1 MTEACGG
8 RHKCST
14 ARAWSG
20 CGRASK
26 PARAGDNSFERETTL
41 GMTVSGV
48 WSGYRRARPQR
59 PPHLGRWHQVLAD
72 AIDQNL
78 AIGVRAAVADHL
90 GRAPTL
96 RGPHGRSPSRP
107 QSRSS
112 GRPRVLHVPGAD
124 ADANAG
130 DRSYLVLAKPNL
142 IMNDIRHRGL
152 AVAETDP
159 SGRKNPD
166 NHAQTARNLR
176 RTLRN
181 AAVGARSIPADG
193 LAANRPQ
200 KSQAPLIPGLTMAGS
215 SRDSHCRWIDAQHD
229 V

>member
-26 PARAGDNSFERETTL
+26 PARAGDNSFERKTTL

-59 PPHLGRWHQVLAD
+59 SPHLGRWHQVLAD

-78 AIGVRAAVADHL
+78 AIGVRAAVADHP

-96 RGPHGRSPSRP
+96 RSTAARP
-107 QSRSS
+107 AAHSLARL
-112 GRPRVLHVPGAD
+112 GGPRVLHVPGAD

-130 DRSYLVLAKPNL
+130 DRSYLLLAKPNL

-181 AAVGARSIPADG
+181 AAVGARSIQADG

-200 KSQAPLIPGLTMAGS
+200 KSQPPLIPGLTMAGS